1 MSEKTIIEV
10 IGKDS
15 DSKVGV
21 KEDKKTEV
29 TPVIEKAKKAEKV
42 EKTEKVEVV
51 KKAENKVEVKTEVK
65 VEPKV
70 ETKPE
75 VKPEIKKEA
84 PVIHG
89 VVVSVSQFSY
99 VVRDDEGHGIN
110 IIGKHNKKVGDRV

>member
-42 EKTEKVEVV
+42 EKIEKVEVV

-75 VKPEIKKEA
+75 IKKEA
-84 PVIHG
+84 PVVHG
-89 VVVSVSQFSY
+89 VVVSVSRFSY
-99 VVRDDEGHGIN
+99 VIRDDEGHGIN